1 MMRAKPMFKRMAI
14 TLLVVTGLV
23 FSGAREGYTADPV
36 IKIGVGCPITG
47 TAAFDG
53 QMIRDG
59 AIFAVDAY
67 KGKIK
72 NVELVIEDDKSE
84 PKEGAAIANKFA
96 GDKEI
101 IGVVG
106 HYNSSVTL
114 AAAPILT
121 KGGITQISPGS
132 SSPKITGFS
141 KYLFRTQP
149 TDALSAVSIVEWA
162 SKLGFKKAAV
172 IYEETDFGHGLAHEY
187 EILWPK
193 DGRQIVL
200 KESYQSGKT
209 VDFSAILTKVK
220 NSGADVALMGCLYNE
235 GALIAKQSKQL
246 GMQLPFFGEDS
257 QISKAFLD
265 LGGPAV
271 EAWRSVGAYDPKA
284 KNPLNQE
291 FVKAFTA
298 KFNKEPNSFAAQSY
312 DATALILEGIIQKG
326 ADRAK
331 VHDYVFNVKDFPGVS
346 GKTSFVNGDASKQ
359 MAHFI
364 VKDGAW
370 VSAD

>member
-1 MMRAKPMFKRMAI
+1 MTSAKRMSKWMAI
-14 TLLVVTGLV
+14 ALLVVAGLGFYGV
-23 FSGAREGYTADPV
+23 RDGQAADPV
-36 IKIGVGCPITG
+36 LKIGVGCPITG

-59 AIFAVDAY
+59 AILAIEAY

-72 NVELVIEDDKSE
+72 NVELAIEDDKSE

-96 GDKEI
+96 GDKAI

-149 TDALSAVSIVEWA
+149 TDALSAVSIVKWA
-162 SKLGFKKAAV
+162 SQLGYKKAAV
-172 IYEETDFGHGLAHEY
+172 IYEETDFGHGLAHMY
-187 EILWPK
+187 EELWPK

-271 EAWRSVGAYDPKA
+271 EGWRSVGAYDPKA
-284 KNPLNQE
+284 KIPLNQE

>member
-1 MMRAKPMFKRMAI
+1 MTSGKMFKLIVVALMVMTAI
-14 TLLVVTGLV
+14 V
-23 FSGAREGYTADPV
+23 FSGVREGYTADAV

-59 AIFAVDAY
+59 AIMAVEAY
-67 KGKIK
+67 KSKIK
-72 NVELVIEDDKSE
+72 NLELAIEDDKSE

-96 GDKEI
+96 GDKAI
-101 IGVVG
+101 VGVVG

-114 AAAPILT
+114 AASPILT
-121 KGGITQISPGS
+121 KAGITQISPGS

-141 KYLFRTQP
+141 NYLFRTQP
-149 TDALSAVSIVEWA
+149 TDALSAVSIVNWA
-162 SKLGFKKAAV
+162 SSLGYKKAAV
-172 IYEETDFGHGLAHEY
+172 IFEETDFGHGLAHEY

-193 DGRQIVL
+193 DGRQIVV

-235 GALIAKQSKQL
+235 GALIAKQSRQIGLKI
-246 GMQLPFFGEDS
+246 PFFGEDS
-257 QISKAFLD
+257 QISKAFLE

-271 EAWRSVGAYDPKA
+271 EGWRSVGAYDPKA

-291 FVKAFTA
+291 FVKAFMA

-326 ADRAK
+326 AERDK
-331 VHDYVFNVKDFPGVS
+331 VQNYVFNVKDFPGVS
-346 GKTSFVNGDASKQ
+346 GKTSFVKGDASKQ

-370 VSAD
+370 VSAE

>member
-1 MMRAKPMFKRMAI
+1 MKSARVFKRVVIA
-14 TLLVVTGLV
+14 LLFMTGLV
-23 FSGAREGYTADPV
+23 FSGARDGYTADPV

-47 TAAFDG
+47 TAAEDG

-59 AIFAVDAY
+59 AIMAVEAY
-67 KGKIK
+67 KSKIK
-72 NVELVIEDDKSE
+72 NIELVIEDDKSE

-96 GDKEI
+96 GDKAI
-101 IGVVG
+101 LGVVG

-121 KGGITQISPGS
+121 KATITQISPGS

-141 KYLFRTQP
+141 NFLFRTQP
-149 TDALSAVSIVEWA
+149 TDALSAVSIVNWA
-162 SKLGFKKAAV
+162 SKLGYKKAAV

-193 DGRQIVL
+193 DGRQIVV

-235 GALIAKQSKQL
+235 GALIAKQSRQIGLKI
-246 GMQLPFFGEDS
+246 PFFGEDS
-257 QISKAFLD
+257 QISKAFLE
-265 LGGPAV
+265 LGGAAV
-271 EAWRSVGAYDPKA
+271 EEWRSVGAYDPKA
-284 KNPLNQE
+284 KNPLNQD
-291 FVKAFTA
+291 FVKAFMA

-312 DATALILEGIIQKG
+312 DATALIIEGIIQKG

-346 GKTSFVNGDASKQ
+346 GKTSFVKGDASKQ